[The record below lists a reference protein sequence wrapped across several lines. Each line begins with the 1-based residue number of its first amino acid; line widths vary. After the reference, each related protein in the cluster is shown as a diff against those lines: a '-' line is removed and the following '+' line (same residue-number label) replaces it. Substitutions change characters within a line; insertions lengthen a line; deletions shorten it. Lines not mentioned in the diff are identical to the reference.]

1 MDQNCCKL
9 DFEMFQWQTS
19 SLKEISIPR
28 DGSAGP
34 CARPGSP
41 RRGGRPSACEP
52 CGSGSSV
59 FPKRHLM
66 PCSGGTRAPLQFT
79 ASVTCPSATQQTQV
93 VNCPPGF
100 MSHVQ
105 RRWLTSGWPCP
116 SRSSGVSPASRRIRA
131 DSPWASWAPASQKKA
146 SRRTSAIVKRPH
158 RK

>member
-1 MDQNCCKL
+1 
-9 DFEMFQWQTS
+9 MFQWQTS

-52 CGSGSSV
+52 CDSGSSV
-59 FPKRHLM
+59 FLKRHLM
-66 PCSGGTRAPLQFT
+66 PRSCGTRVPPPLQFT

-93 VNCPPGF
+93 VNCPPRF

-105 RRWLTSGWPCP
+105 RRRLTSGWPRP
-116 SRSSGVSPASRRIRA
+116 SRSSGVSPASRRIRE
-131 DSPWASWAPASQKKA
+131 DSPWASWAPSSPKKA
-146 SRRTSAIVKRPH
+146 SRRTSAIVKGPH